1 MWLPEVRGWGVR
13 GEELDKGSQGY
24 YKLLGIR
31 KINTKDVIWNVI
43 NTINTAI
50 CYNENCWE

>member
-1 MWLPEVRGWGVR
+1 MR
-13 GEELDKGSQGY
+13 GEELDKGSQRY

-50 CYNENCWE
+50 CYNENC

>member
-1 MWLPEVRGWGVR
+1 MR

-50 CYNENCWE
+50 CYNENC